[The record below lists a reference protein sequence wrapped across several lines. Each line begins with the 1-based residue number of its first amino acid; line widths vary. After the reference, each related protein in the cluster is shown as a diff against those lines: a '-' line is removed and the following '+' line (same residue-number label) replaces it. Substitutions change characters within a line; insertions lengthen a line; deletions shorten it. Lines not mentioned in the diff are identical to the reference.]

1 MCVLQCRGLH
11 DLSII
16 MQGRSGSAGS
26 SVCTSIGC
34 YLNLKHMDK
43 NTLVMVF
50 PTNLWE
56 KKWKSLTKKNLPR
69 WFALVSR
76 IIKAQIVSPFQ

>member
-1 MCVLQCRGLH
+1 MCVLQCRGLP

-26 SVCTSIGC
+26 SVCTSMGC

-50 PTNLWE
+50 PANLWE
-56 KKWKSLTKKNLPR
+56 RKWESLTNKKWIFQDDLP
-69 WFALVSR
+69 WYLE
-76 IIKAQIVSPFQ
+76 